1 MCIRDR
7 GYVDVIAM
15 SLSGFPQTVA
25 PLGTALTEDQLG
37 LLWRMA
43 DEPVI
48 CLDGDKAGR
57 KAASRAIDIALPLL
71 EPGKSLSFALLPD
84 GQDPD
89 DLARSGGRLSL
100 IHI

>member
-1 MCIRDR
+1 
-7 GYVDVIAM
+7 
-15 SLSGFPQTVA
+15 VA

-57 KAASRAIDIALPLL
+57 KAASRAIDLALPHA
-71 EPGKSLSFALLPD
+71 GA
-84 GQDPD
+84 GQVARLR
-89 DLARSGGRLSL
+89 DLA
-100 IHI
+100 